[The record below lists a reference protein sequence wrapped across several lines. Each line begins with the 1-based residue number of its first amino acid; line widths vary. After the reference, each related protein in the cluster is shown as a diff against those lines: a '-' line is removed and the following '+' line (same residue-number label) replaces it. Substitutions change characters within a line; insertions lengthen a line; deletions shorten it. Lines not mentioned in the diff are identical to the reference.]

1 MNMNANEPMKSAI
14 EVLLVDDN
22 PADTELAAEVLSR
35 NDCPSHVHSVS
46 DGEKAMAFLQSKG
59 TYAGVLTPH
68 LILLDLNM
76 PGKDGFAVLSEVK
89 SDPELQ
95 NIPIV
100 VFSSSR
106 TRADIVRSY
115 ALGANS
121 YVSKACDL
129 KGFVAAVAA
138 IGDFWCGTATVIGRE
153 DR

>member
-1 MNMNANEPMKSAI
+1 MNLFTNEPMKSPI

-35 NDCPSHVHSVS
+35 NDYASNVHSVA
-46 DGEKAMAFLQSKG
+46 DGVKAMDRLQRKG
-59 TYAGVLTPH
+59 AYAGVPPPH

-89 SDPELQ
+89 SDPDLQ
-95 NIPIV
+95 KIPIV

-121 YVSKACDL
+121 YVSKAGDL
-129 KGFVAAVAA
+129 RGFEAAVAA
-138 IGDFWCGTATVIGRE
+138 IGDFWFGTATVVGRE